1 MNVIII
7 RNAGDIDEAILTLLS
22 QAGQPLCVST
32 ISFLLNRPSR
42 DVCMTLNRL
51 AKYGEVRKV
60 TSIRMQFWETV
71 NRRP

>member
-1 MNVIII
+1 MDVIII

-51 AKYGEVRKV
+51 RRYGEVRKATARPV
-60 TSIRMQFWETV
+60 QFWAAV
-71 NRRP
+71 KK